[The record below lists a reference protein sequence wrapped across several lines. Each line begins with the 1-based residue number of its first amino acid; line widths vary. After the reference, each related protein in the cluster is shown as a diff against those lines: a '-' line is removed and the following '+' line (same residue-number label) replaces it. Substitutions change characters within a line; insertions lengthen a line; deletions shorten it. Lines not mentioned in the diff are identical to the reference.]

1 MSIKIAPSILAAN
14 FAHLGEA
21 VRSLTAAKADLVH
34 IDIMDG
40 HFVPNLTFGH
50 TMVKALRR
58 ETKLP
63 FDCHLMIEEPQR
75 YIGEYLA
82 AGADMISV
90 HIEAEPHLQRALALI
105 RAGGARAGVAVNPGS
120 AVDLIADALDHCD
133 YVVMMSVN
141 PGFGGQKFISE
152 VVPRIRR
159 VTEMIRARR
168 LNVVIEVD
176 GGVTEQNIAE
186 VVRAGATM
194 IVAGTA
200 VFGQGDPAVSI
211 RNLRVAA
218 TSYAA

>member
-21 VRSLTAAKADLVH
+21 VRSLGISNADLVH
-34 IDIMDG
+34 IDVMDG

-50 TMVKALRR
+50 GMVKALRA
-58 ETKLP
+58 ESTLP
-63 FDCHLMIEEPQR
+63 FDCHLMIDQPQR
-75 YIGEYLA
+75 WIGEYLA

-90 HIEAEPHLQRALALI
+90 HVEAEPHLQRALAMI
-105 RAGGARAGVAVNPGS
+105 RAGGARAGVAVNPAT
-120 AVDLIADALDHCD
+120 AVESIADALDHCD

-141 PGFGGQKFISE
+141 PGFGGQKFIGE

-159 VTEMIRARR
+159 VVEMIRARR
-168 LNVVIEVD
+168 LSVVIEVD

-186 VVRAGATM
+186 VVRAGATL

-200 VFGQGDPAVSI
+200 VFGQGDPASAI
-211 RNLRVAA
+211 RNLRAAA
-218 TSYAA
+218 TSYVT